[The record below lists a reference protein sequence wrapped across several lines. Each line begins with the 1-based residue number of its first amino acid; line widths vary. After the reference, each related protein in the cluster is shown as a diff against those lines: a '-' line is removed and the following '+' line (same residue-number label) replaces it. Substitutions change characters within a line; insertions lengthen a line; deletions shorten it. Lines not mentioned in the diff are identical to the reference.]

1 MNNYWEQL
9 LDKARANH
17 LNLDFDKIKL
27 ALGFAEES
35 HQGQYRKSGDDY
47 IIHPVEVAKILMDM
61 KMDTDTIVAG
71 LLHDVVEDTLIP
83 IADIKYNFGDTVA
96 TLVDGVTKLKA
107 LPNGTKNQAENIR
120 KMILA
125 MAENIR
131 VILIKLADRLHNMR
145 TLKFMKPEKQQSI
158 SKETL
163 DIYAPLAHRLGMA
176 KIKSELED
184 MAFSYLHHD
193 EFLEIKRLV
202 DNTKEERKDYIEN
215 FIRTIIRTLSDLGIK
230 AEVKGRFKH
239 FYSIYKKMYQKGKE
253 FDDIYDLMGV
263 RVIVDDKATCYH
275 VLGIVHSQYTPVPG
289 RFKDYIAVPKSNN
302 YQSIHTTIVGPLGKF
317 IEIQIRTKDMDD
329 IAEEGIAAH
338 WNYKENK
345 KSSKDD
351 NIYGWLRHI
360 IEFQNESDSTEDF
373 IEGVTGDIDRG
384 TVFTFSPKGD
394 IIELPV
400 GATALDFA
408 FMVHTQVGCKCV
420 GAKVNGRMVT
430 IDHKLKSGDKVE
442 IITSKN
448 SKGPSIDWLDIVVT
462 HGAKGKIRKFL
473 KDENKET
480 VTKIGKDNLEKEA
493 SKLGMTL
500 KEIENDPTLK
510 KHMEKNNIPNLDE
523 FYFYIGEKRSR
534 LDILITK
541 IKTSLEK
548 ERAASTLTI
557 EEVLKKKEEKKK
569 EGKNDF
575 GIVIDGINNTL
586 IRFAKC
592 CTPLPGDEIGGFV
605 TKLTGIT
612 VHRKDCANFHAM
624 VEKDPSREI
633 MVKWDEN
640 LIETKMN
647 KYNFTFTVVL
657 NDRPNILMEIVNL
670 IANHKIN
677 ITSVNSYE
685 VKKDGDRVVK
695 VKISTL
701 LYVRARE
708 GVKSEVINIHLT
720 NDNSDTTGE
729 TISPKTLHHLQSS
742 RSILLR
748 IASMCYTLFEKSR

>member
-1 MNNYWEQL
+1 MNYWEQL
-9 LDKARANH
+9 LDKAKANH

-47 IIHPVEVAKILMDM
+47 IVHPVEVAKILMDM

-176 KIKSELED
+176 KVKSELED
-184 MAFSYLHHD
+184 IAFSYLHHD

-215 FIRTIIRTLSDLGIK
+215 FIRTMIRTLSELGIK

-239 FYSIYKKMYQKGKE
+239 FYSIYRKMYQKGKD

-263 RVIVDDKATCYH
+263 RVIVEDKATCYH

-510 KHMEKNNIPNLDE
+510 KHMEKNNISSLDE

-534 LDILITK
+534 LDILINK
-541 IKTSLEK
+541 IKINLEK

-575 GIVIDGINNTL
+575 GIVIDGVNNTL

-612 VHRKDCANFHAM
+612 VHRKDCPNFHAM
-624 VEKDPSREI
+624 IEKDPSREI
-633 MVKWDEN
+633 LVKWDEN

-685 VKKDGDRVVK
+685 VKKDGDRVIK
-695 VKISTL
+695 VKISIEIKGKAEYDYL
-701 LYVRARE
+701 ISNIL
-708 GVKSEVINIHLT
+708 KLKDVI
-720 NDNSDTTGE
+720 SVE
-729 TISPKTLHHLQSS
+729 
-742 RSILLR
+742 R
-748 IASMCYTLFEKSR
+748 

>member
-1 MNNYWEQL
+1 MNYWEQL
-9 LDKARANH
+9 LDKAKANH

-47 IIHPVEVAKILMDM
+47 IVHPVEVAKILMDM

-176 KIKSELED
+176 KVKSELED
-184 MAFSYLHHD
+184 LAFSYLHHD
-193 EFLEIKRLV
+193 EFLEIKKLV

-215 FIRTIIRTLSDLGIK
+215 FIRTMIRTLSELGIK

-317 IEIQIRTKDMDD
+317 IEIQIRTKDMDE

-500 KEIENDPTLK
+500 KELENDPTLK

-534 LDILITK
+534 LDILVTK
-541 IKTSLEK
+541 IKNSLEK

-612 VHRKDCANFHAM
+612 VHRKDCPNFHAM
-624 VEKDPSREI
+624 IEKDPSREI
-633 MVKWDEN
+633 LVKWDEN

-657 NDRPNILMEIVNL
+657 NDRPNILMEIVSL

-677 ITSVNSYE
+677 ITSLNSYE

-695 VKISTL
+695 VKISIEIKAKTEYDYL
-701 LYVRARE
+701 INNIL
-708 GVKSEVINIHLT
+708 KLKEVI
-720 NDNSDTTGE
+720 SVE
-729 TISPKTLHHLQSS
+729 
-742 RSILLR
+742 R
-748 IASMCYTLFEKSR
+748 

>member
-1 MNNYWEQL
+1 MNYWEQL
-9 LDKARANH
+9 LDKAKANH

-47 IIHPVEVAKILMDM
+47 IVHPVEVAKILMDM

-176 KIKSELED
+176 KVKSELED
-184 MAFSYLHHD
+184 IAFSYLHHD

-215 FIRTIIRTLSDLGIK
+215 FIRTMIRTLSELGIK

-239 FYSIYKKMYQKGKE
+239 FYSIYRKMYQKGKD

-263 RVIVDDKATCYH
+263 RVIVEDKATCYH

-473 KDENKET
+473 KDENKEN
-480 VTKIGKDNLEKEA
+480 VTKLGKDNLEKEA

-510 KHMEKNNIPNLDE
+510 KHMEKNNILNLDE

-534 LDILITK
+534 LDILINK
-541 IKTSLEK
+541 IKINLEK

-575 GIVIDGINNTL
+575 GIVIDGVNNTL

-612 VHRKDCANFHAM
+612 VHRKDCPNFHAM
-624 VEKDPSREI
+624 IEKDPSREI
-633 MVKWDEN
+633 LVKWDEN

-685 VKKDGDRVVK
+685 VKKDGDRVIK
-695 VKISTL
+695 VKISIEIKGKTEYDYL
-701 LYVRARE
+701 ISNIL
-708 GVKSEVINIHLT
+708 KLKDVI
-720 NDNSDTTGE
+720 SVE
-729 TISPKTLHHLQSS
+729 
-742 RSILLR
+742 R
-748 IASMCYTLFEKSR
+748 

>member
-263 RVIVDDKATCYH
+263 RVIVEDKATCYH

-394 IIELPV
+394 IIELPI

-510 KHMEKNNIPNLDE
+510 KHMEKNNIPSLDE

-695 VKISTL
+695 VKISIEIKGKTEYDYL
-701 LYVRARE
+701 INNIL
-708 GVKSEVINIHLT
+708 KLKDVI
-720 NDNSDTTGE
+720 SVE
-729 TISPKTLHHLQSS
+729 
-742 RSILLR
+742 R
-748 IASMCYTLFEKSR
+748 

>member
-263 RVIVDDKATCYH
+263 RVIVEDKATCYH

-480 VTKIGKDNLEKEA
+480 VTKIGRDNLEKEA

-534 LDILITK
+534 LDVLITK

-695 VKISTL
+695 VKISIEIKGKTEYDYL
-701 LYVRARE
+701 INNIL
-708 GVKSEVINIHLT
+708 KLKDVI
-720 NDNSDTTGE
+720 SVE
-729 TISPKTLHHLQSS
+729 
-742 RSILLR
+742 R
-748 IASMCYTLFEKSR
+748 

>member
-462 HGAKGKIRKFL
+462 HGDQGKIRKFL

-685 VKKDGDRVVK
+685 VKKDGDRIVK
-695 VKISTL
+695 VKISIEIKGKTEYDYL
-701 LYVRARE
+701 INNIL
-708 GVKSEVINIHLT
+708 KLKDVI
-720 NDNSDTTGE
+720 SVE
-729 TISPKTLHHLQSS
+729 
-742 RSILLR
+742 R
-748 IASMCYTLFEKSR
+748 

>member
-263 RVIVDDKATCYH
+263 RVIVEDKATCYH

-510 KHMEKNNIPNLDE
+510 KHMEKNNIPSLEE

-695 VKISTL
+695 VKISIEIKGKTEYDYL
-701 LYVRARE
+701 INNIL
-708 GVKSEVINIHLT
+708 KLKDVI
-720 NDNSDTTGE
+720 SVE
-729 TISPKTLHHLQSS
+729 
-742 RSILLR
+742 R
-748 IASMCYTLFEKSR
+748 

>member
-1 MNNYWEQL
+1 MNYWEQL
-9 LDKARANH
+9 LDKAKANH
-17 LNLDFDKIKL
+17 LNLDSDKIKL

-47 IIHPVEVAKILMDM
+47 IVHPVEVAKILMDM

-176 KIKSELED
+176 KVKSELED
-184 MAFSYLHHD
+184 LAFSYLHHD
-193 EFLEIKRLV
+193 EFLEIKKLV

-215 FIRTIIRTLSDLGIK
+215 FIRTMIRTLSELGIK

-317 IEIQIRTKDMDD
+317 IEIQIRTKDMDE

-473 KDENKET
+473 KDENKEN
-480 VTKIGKDNLEKEA
+480 VTKLGKDNLEKEA

-510 KHMEKNNIPNLDE
+510 KHMEKNNISSLDE

-534 LDILITK
+534 LDILVTK
-541 IKTSLEK
+541 IKNSLEK

-612 VHRKDCANFHAM
+612 VHRKDCPNFHAM
-624 VEKDPSREI
+624 IEKDPSREI
-633 MVKWDEN
+633 LVKWDEN

-657 NDRPNILMEIVNL
+657 NDRPNILMEIVSL

-677 ITSVNSYE
+677 ITSLNSYE

-695 VKISTL
+695 VKISIEIKAKTEYDYL
-701 LYVRARE
+701 INNIL
-708 GVKSEVINIHLT
+708 KLKDVI
-720 NDNSDTTGE
+720 SVE
-729 TISPKTLHHLQSS
+729 
-742 RSILLR
+742 R
-748 IASMCYTLFEKSR
+748 

>member
-1 MNNYWEQL
+1 MMNYWEQL
-9 LDKARANH
+9 LEKAKANH
-17 LNLDFDKIKL
+17 LNYDFDKLKL
-27 ALGFAEES
+27 ALAFAEES

-61 KMDTDTIVAG
+61 KMDTDTVVAG

-96 TLVDGVTKLKA
+96 VLVDGVTKLKA

-145 TLKFMKPEKQQSI
+145 TLKFMKPEKQQAI

-184 MAFSYLHHD
+184 LSFSYLHH
-193 EFLEIKRLV
+193 EEYLEIKRLV
-202 DNTKEERKDYIEN
+202 ENTKEERKDYIDN
-215 FIRTIIRTLSDLGIK
+215 FIRTMKRTLVDLGLK

-263 RVIVDDKATCYH
+263 RVIVEDKAACH
-275 VLGIVHSQYTPVPG
+275 HILGIVHSQYTPVPG

-345 KSSKDD
+345 KTSKDD

-384 TVFTFSPKGD
+384 TIFTFSPKGD

-430 IDHKLKSGDKVE
+430 IDHKLRSGDKVE

-448 SKGPSIDWLDIVVT
+448 SKGPSIDWLDIVIT

-480 VTKIGKDNLEKEA
+480 VSKLGKDSLEKEA
-493 SKLGMTL
+493 VKIGMTL
-500 KEIENDPTLK
+500 KEIESDPTLK
-510 KHMEKNNIPNLDE
+510 KHMERNNISSMEE
-523 FYFYIGEKRSR
+523 FYFYLGEKRSR
-534 LDILITK
+534 LDILINK
-541 IKTSLEK
+541 IKVNLEK
-548 ERAASTLTI
+548 RKSC
-557 EEVLKKKEEKKK
+557 
-569 EGKNDF
+569 
-575 GIVIDGINNTL
+575 INFN
-586 IRFAKC
+586 
-592 CTPLPGDEIGGFV
+592 
-605 TKLTGIT
+605 
-612 VHRKDCANFHAM
+612 
-624 VEKDPSREI
+624 
-633 MVKWDEN
+633 
-640 LIETKMN
+640 
-647 KYNFTFTVVL
+647 Y
-657 NDRPNILMEIVNL
+657 
-670 IANHKIN
+670 
-677 ITSVNSYE
+677 
-685 VKKDGDRVVK
+685 
-695 VKISTL
+695 
-701 LYVRARE
+701 
-708 GVKSEVINIHLT
+708 
-720 NDNSDTTGE
+720 
-729 TISPKTLHHLQSS
+729 
-742 RSILLR
+742 
-748 IASMCYTLFEKSR
+748 

>member
-1 MNNYWEQL
+1 MNYWEQL
-9 LDKARANH
+9 VEKARENH
-17 LNLDFDKIKL
+17 LELDFDKLKL
-27 ALGFAEES
+27 ALTFAEEC
-35 HQGQYRKSGDDY
+35 HEGQYRKSGENY
-47 IIHPVEVAKILMDM
+47 IMHPVEVAKILMDM
-61 KMDTDTIVAG
+61 KMDTDTVVSG

-83 IADIKYNFGDTVA
+83 IEDIKYNFGDTVA
-96 TLVDGVTKLKA
+96 VLVDGVTKLQT

-145 TLKFMKPEKQQSI
+145 TLKFMKPEKQASI

-184 MAFSYLHHD
+184 LSFYYLYPHEFS
-193 EFLEIKRLV
+193 EIKKLV
-202 DNTKEERKDYIEN
+202 DNTKEERKDYVDT
-215 FIRTIIRTLSDLGIK
+215 FIRTMIRTLSDFEIK
-230 AEVKGRFKH
+230 ADVKGRFKH

-253 FDDIYDLMGV
+253 FEDIYDLMGV
-263 RVIVDDKATCYH
+263 RVIVNDKAECYH
-275 VLGIVHSQYTPVPG
+275 VLGIVHSKYAPVPG

-345 KSSKDD
+345 KSSKED

-360 IEFQNESDSTEDF
+360 IEFQKESDSTEDF
-373 IEGVTGDIDRG
+373 IEGVTGDIDKG

-408 FMVHTQVGCKCV
+408 FAVHTQVGCKCV

-430 IDHKLKSGDKVE
+430 IDHKLRSGDKVE

-448 SKGPSIDWLDIVVT
+448 SKGPSVDWLDIVIT

-473 KDENKET
+473 KDENRES
-480 VTKIGKDNLEKEA
+480 VIKIGKDSLEKEA
-493 SKLGMTL
+493 SKMGLSL
-500 KEIENDPTLK
+500 KDLENDPTLK
-510 KHMEKNNIPNLDE
+510 KHMEKNNLQSMDE

-534 LDILITK
+534 FDILIAK
-541 IKTSLEK
+541 IKAQLEK
-548 ERAASTLTI
+548 ERVASTLTI
-557 EEVLKKKEEKKK
+557 DEVLKKKEEKRK

-612 VHRKDCANFHAM
+612 VHRKDCSNFHCM

-633 MVKWDEN
+633 LVKWDEN
-640 LIETKMN
+640 LLDAKLN
-647 KYNFTFTVVL
+647 KYNFTFSVL
-657 NDRPNILMEIVNL
+657 LHDRPSILMDIVNL
-670 IANHKIN
+670 IGNHKIN
-677 ITSVNSYE
+677 ITSLNSYDI
-685 VKKDGDRVVK
+685 KLNGDKVIK
-695 VKISTL
+695 VKISVEIKGKTEYDYL
-701 LYVRARE
+701 LNNIL
-708 GVKSEVINIHLT
+708 KIKDVI
-720 NDNSDTTGE
+720 SVE
-729 TISPKTLHHLQSS
+729 
-742 RSILLR
+742 R
-748 IASMCYTLFEKSR
+748 

>member
-1 MNNYWEQL
+1 MNYWEQL
-9 LDKARANH
+9 LDKAKANH

-96 TLVDGVTKLKA
+96 TLVDGATKLKA

-176 KIKSELED
+176 KVKSELED
-184 MAFSYLHHD
+184 LAFSYLHHD
-193 EFLEIKRLV
+193 EFLEIKKLV

-215 FIRTIIRTLSDLGIK
+215 FIRTMIRTLSELGIK

-317 IEIQIRTKDMDD
+317 IEIQIRTKDMDE

-500 KEIENDPTLK
+500 KELENDPTLK

-534 LDILITK
+534 LDILVTK
-541 IKTSLEK
+541 IKNSLEK

-612 VHRKDCANFHAM
+612 VHRKDCPNFHAM
-624 VEKDPSREI
+624 IEKDPSREI
-633 MVKWDEN
+633 LVKWDEN

-657 NDRPNILMEIVNL
+657 NDRPNILMEIVSL

-677 ITSVNSYE
+677 ITSLNSYE

-695 VKISTL
+695 VKISIEIKAKTEYDYL
-701 LYVRARE
+701 INNIL
-708 GVKSEVINIHLT
+708 KLKDVI
-720 NDNSDTTGE
+720 SVE
-729 TISPKTLHHLQSS
+729 
-742 RSILLR
+742 R
-748 IASMCYTLFEKSR
+748 

>member
-263 RVIVDDKATCYH
+263 RVIVEDKATCYH

-394 IIELPV
+394 IIELP
-400 GATALDFA
+400 
-408 FMVHTQVGCKCV
+408 
-420 GAKVNGRMVT
+420 
-430 IDHKLKSGDKVE
+430 
-442 IITSKN
+442 TSKN

-500 KEIENDPTLK
+500 KELENDPTLK
-510 KHMEKNNIPNLDE
+510 KHMEKNNIPNLEE

-534 LDILITK
+534 LDILVTK
-541 IKTSLEK
+541 IKTNLEK

-575 GIVIDGINNTL
+575 GIVID
-586 IRFAKC
+586 
-592 CTPLPGDEIGGFV
+592 
-605 TKLTGIT
+605 
-612 VHRKDCANFHAM
+612 
-624 VEKDPSREI
+624 
-633 MVKWDEN
+633 
-640 LIETKMN
+640 
-647 KYNFTFTVVL
+647 
-657 NDRPNILMEIVNL
+657 DRPNILMEIVNL

-685 VKKDGDRVVK
+685 VKKDGDRMVK
-695 VKISTL
+695 VKISIEIKGKTEYDYL
-701 LYVRARE
+701 INNIL
-708 GVKSEVINIHLT
+708 KLKDVI
-720 NDNSDTTGE
+720 SVE
-729 TISPKTLHHLQSS
+729 
-742 RSILLR
+742 R
-748 IASMCYTLFEKSR
+748 

>member
-1 MNNYWEQL
+1 MNYWEQL
-9 LDKARANH
+9 LDKAKANH

-47 IIHPVEVAKILMDM
+47 IVHPVEVAKILMDM

-176 KIKSELED
+176 KVKSELED
-184 MAFSYLHHD
+184 IAFSYLHHD
-193 EFLEIKRLV
+193 ECLEIKRLV

-215 FIRTIIRTLSDLGIK
+215 FIRTMIRTLSELGIK

-239 FYSIYKKMYQKGKE
+239 FYSIYRKMYQKGKE

-263 RVIVDDKATCYH
+263 RVIVEDKATCYH

-473 KDENKET
+473 KDENKEN
-480 VTKIGKDNLEKEA
+480 VTKLGKDNLEKEA

-510 KHMEKNNIPNLDE
+510 KHMEKNNISSLDE

-534 LDILITK
+534 LDILINK
-541 IKTSLEK
+541 IKINLEK

-575 GIVIDGINNTL
+575 GIVIDGVNNTL

-612 VHRKDCANFHAM
+612 VHRKDCPNFHAM
-624 VEKDPSREI
+624 IEKDPSREI
-633 MVKWDEN
+633 LVKWDEN

-657 NDRPNILMEIVNL
+657 NARPNILMAIVNL

-685 VKKDGDRVVK
+685 VKKDGDRVIK
-695 VKISTL
+695 VKISIEIKGKAEYDYL
-701 LYVRARE
+701 ISNIL
-708 GVKSEVINIHLT
+708 KLKDVI
-720 NDNSDTTGE
+720 SVE
-729 TISPKTLHHLQSS
+729 
-742 RSILLR
+742 R
-748 IASMCYTLFEKSR
+748 

>member
-1 MNNYWEQL
+1 MNYWEQL
-9 LDKARANH
+9 LDKAKANH
-17 LNLDFDKIKL
+17 LNLDLDKIKL

-47 IIHPVEVAKILMDM
+47 IVHPVEVAKILMDM

-176 KIKSELED
+176 KVKSELED
-184 MAFSYLHHD
+184 LAFSYLHHD
-193 EFLEIKRLV
+193 EFLEIKKLV

-215 FIRTIIRTLSDLGIK
+215 FIRTMIRTLSELGIK

-317 IEIQIRTKDMDD
+317 IEIQIRTKDMDE

-500 KEIENDPTLK
+500 KELENDPTLK
-510 KHMEKNNIPNLDE
+510 KHMEKNNIPSLDE

-534 LDILITK
+534 LDILINK
-541 IKTSLEK
+541 IKINLEK

-612 VHRKDCANFHAM
+612 VHRKDCPNFHAM
-624 VEKDPSREI
+624 IEKDPSREI
-633 MVKWDEN
+633 LVKWDEN

-657 NDRPNILMEIVNL
+657 NDRPNILMEIVSL

-677 ITSVNSYE
+677 ITSLNSYE

-695 VKISTL
+695 VKISIEIKAKTEYDYL
-701 LYVRARE
+701 INNIL
-708 GVKSEVINIHLT
+708 KLKDVI
-720 NDNSDTTGE
+720 SVE
-729 TISPKTLHHLQSS
+729 
-742 RSILLR
+742 R
-748 IASMCYTLFEKSR
+748 

>member
-1 MNNYWEQL
+1 MRNYWEQL

-27 ALGFAEES
+27 ALDFAEES

-96 TLVDGVTKLKA
+96 TLVDGVTKLKT

-145 TLKFMKPEKQQSI
+145 TLKFMKPEKQQYI

-176 KIKSELED
+176 KVKSELED
-184 MAFSYLHHD
+184 MSFSYLYHN

-215 FIRTIIRTLSDLGIK
+215 FIRTIIRTLTDLNIK

-263 RVIVDDKATCYH
+263 RVIVEDKATCYH

-345 KSSKDD
+345 KNSKDD

-510 KHMEKNNIPNLDE
+510 KHMEKNNIPSLDE

-534 LDILITK
+534 LDILINK

-612 VHRKDCANFHAM
+612 VHRKDCLNFHAM

-633 MVKWDEN
+633 LVKWDEN

-685 VKKDGDRVVK
+685 VKKGGDRMVK
-695 VKISTL
+695 VKISIEIKGKTEYDYL
-701 LYVRARE
+701 INNIL
-708 GVKSEVINIHLT
+708 KLKDVI
-720 NDNSDTTGE
+720 SVE
-729 TISPKTLHHLQSS
+729 
-742 RSILLR
+742 R
-748 IASMCYTLFEKSR
+748 

>member
-263 RVIVDDKATCYH
+263 RVIVEDKATCYH

-633 MVKWDEN
+633 LVKWDEN

-695 VKISTL
+695 VKISIEIKGKTEYDYL
-701 LYVRARE
+701 INNIL
-708 GVKSEVINIHLT
+708 KLKDVI
-720 NDNSDTTGE
+720 SVE
-729 TISPKTLHHLQSS
+729 
-742 RSILLR
+742 R
-748 IASMCYTLFEKSR
+748 

>member
-263 RVIVDDKATCYH
+263 RVIVEDKATCYH

-473 KDENKET
+473 KGENKET

-695 VKISTL
+695 VKISIEIKGKTEYDYL
-701 LYVRARE
+701 INNIL
-708 GVKSEVINIHLT
+708 KLKDVI
-720 NDNSDTTGE
+720 SVE
-729 TISPKTLHHLQSS
+729 
-742 RSILLR
+742 R
-748 IASMCYTLFEKSR
+748 

>member
-9 LDKARANH
+9 LDKAKANH

-47 IIHPVEVAKILMDM
+47 IVHPVEVAKILMDM

-176 KIKSELED
+176 KVKSELED
-184 MAFSYLHHD
+184 LAFSYLHHN
-193 EFLEIKRLV
+193 EFLEIKKLV

-215 FIRTIIRTLSDLGIK
+215 FIRTMIRTLSELGIK

-500 KEIENDPTLK
+500 KELENDPTLK

-541 IKTSLEK
+541 IKNNLEK

-569 EGKNDF
+569 EGRNDF

-612 VHRKDCANFHAM
+612 VHRKDCPNFHAM
-624 VEKDPSREI
+624 VEKDPSREVL
-633 MVKWDEN
+633 VKWDKN

-695 VKISTL
+695 VKISIEIKAKTEYDYL
-701 LYVRARE
+701 INNIL
-708 GVKSEVINIHLT
+708 KLKDVI
-720 NDNSDTTGE
+720 SVE
-729 TISPKTLHHLQSS
+729 
-742 RSILLR
+742 R
-748 IASMCYTLFEKSR
+748 

>member
-263 RVIVDDKATCYH
+263 RVIVEDKATCYH

-500 KEIENDPTLK
+500 KELENDPTLK
-510 KHMEKNNIPNLDE
+510 KHMEKNNITSLDE

-534 LDILITK
+534 LDILINK
-541 IKTSLEK
+541 IKINLEK

-612 VHRKDCANFHAM
+612 VHRKDCQNFHAM
-624 VEKDPSREI
+624 IEKDPSREI
-633 MVKWDEN
+633 LVKWDEN

-657 NDRPNILMEIVNL
+657 NDRPSILMEIVNL

-677 ITSVNSYE
+677 ITSVNSHE
-685 VKKDGDRVVK
+685 VKKDGDRVIK
-695 VKISTL
+695 VKISIEIKGKTEYDYL
-701 LYVRARE
+701 ISNIL
-708 GVKSEVINIHLT
+708 KLKDVI
-720 NDNSDTTGE
+720 SVE
-729 TISPKTLHHLQSS
+729 
-742 RSILLR
+742 R
-748 IASMCYTLFEKSR
+748 

>member
-1 MNNYWEQL
+1 MNYWEQL
-9 LDKARANH
+9 LDKAKANH

-47 IIHPVEVAKILMDM
+47 IVHPVEVAKILMDM

-176 KIKSELED
+176 KVKSELED
-184 MAFSYLHHD
+184 IAFSYLHHD

-215 FIRTIIRTLSDLGIK
+215 FIRTIIRTLSDLEIK

-263 RVIVDDKATCYH
+263 RIIVEDKATCYH

-373 IEGVTGDIDRG
+373 IEGVTGDIDKG

-473 KDENKET
+473 KDENKEI
-480 VTKIGKDNLEKEA
+480 VSKLGKDNLEKEA

-500 KEIENDPTLK
+500 KEIENDSTLK
-510 KHMEKNNIPNLDE
+510 KHMEKNNISSLDE

-534 LDILITK
+534 LDILINK
-541 IKTSLEK
+541 IKVNLEK

-677 ITSVNSYE
+677 ITSLNSYE

-695 VKISTL
+695 VKISIEIKGKTEYDYL
-701 LYVRARE
+701 INNIL
-708 GVKSEVINIHLT
+708 KLKDVI
-720 NDNSDTTGE
+720 SVE
-729 TISPKTLHHLQSS
+729 
-742 RSILLR
+742 R
-748 IASMCYTLFEKSR
+748 

>member
-1 MNNYWEQL
+1 MNYWEQL
-9 LDKARANH
+9 LDKAKANH

-47 IIHPVEVAKILMDM
+47 IVHPVEVAKILMDM

-176 KIKSELED
+176 KVKSELED
-184 MAFSYLHHD
+184 IAFSYLHHD

-215 FIRTIIRTLSDLGIK
+215 FIRTMIRTLSELGIK

-239 FYSIYKKMYQKGKE
+239 FYSIYRKMYQKGKD

-263 RVIVDDKATCYH
+263 RVIVEDKATCYH

-473 KDENKET
+473 KDENKEN
-480 VTKIGKDNLEKEA
+480 VTKLGKDNLEKEA

-510 KHMEKNNIPNLDE
+510 KHMEKNNISNLDE

-534 LDILITK
+534 LDILINK
-541 IKTSLEK
+541 IKINLEK

-575 GIVIDGINNTL
+575 GIVIDGVNNTL

-612 VHRKDCANFHAM
+612 VHRKDCPNFHAM
-624 VEKDPSREI
+624 IEKDPSREI
-633 MVKWDEN
+633 LVKWDEN

-685 VKKDGDRVVK
+685 VKKDGDRVIK
-695 VKISTL
+695 VKISIEIKGKAEYDYL
-701 LYVRARE
+701 ISNIL
-708 GVKSEVINIHLT
+708 KLKDVI
-720 NDNSDTTGE
+720 SVE
-729 TISPKTLHHLQSS
+729 
-742 RSILLR
+742 R
-748 IASMCYTLFEKSR
+748 

>member
-9 LDKARANH
+9 LDKAKANH

-47 IIHPVEVAKILMDM
+47 IVHPVEVAKILMDM

-176 KIKSELED
+176 KVKSELED
-184 MAFSYLHHD
+184 LAFSYLHHN
-193 EFLEIKRLV
+193 EFLEIKKLV

-215 FIRTIIRTLSDLGIK
+215 FIRTMIRTLSELGIK

-500 KEIENDPTLK
+500 KELENDPTLK

-541 IKTSLEK
+541 IKNNLEK

-612 VHRKDCANFHAM
+612 VHRKDCSNFHAM
-624 VEKDPSREI
+624 VEKDPSREVL
-633 MVKWDEN
+633 VKWDKN

-695 VKISTL
+695 VKISIEIKAKTEYDYL
-701 LYVRARE
+701 INNIL
-708 GVKSEVINIHLT
+708 KLKDVI
-720 NDNSDTTGE
+720 SVE
-729 TISPKTLHHLQSS
+729 
-742 RSILLR
+742 R
-748 IASMCYTLFEKSR
+748 

>member
-1 MNNYWEQL
+1 MNYWEQL
-9 LDKARANH
+9 LDKAKANH

-47 IIHPVEVAKILMDM
+47 IVHPVEVAKILMDM

-176 KIKSELED
+176 KVKSELED
-184 MAFSYLHHD
+184 IAFSYLHHD

-215 FIRTIIRTLSDLGIK
+215 FIRTMIRTLSELGIK

-239 FYSIYKKMYQKGKE
+239 FYSIYRKMYQKGKE

-263 RVIVDDKATCYH
+263 RVIVEDKATCYH

-317 IEIQIRTKDMDD
+317 IEIQIRTKDMDE

-473 KDENKET
+473 KDENKEN
-480 VTKIGKDNLEKEA
+480 VTKLGKDNLEKEA

-500 KEIENDPTLK
+500 KEIENDSTLK
-510 KHMEKNNIPNLDE
+510 KHMEKNNISSLDE

-534 LDILITK
+534 LDILINK
-541 IKTSLEK
+541 IKINLEK

-575 GIVIDGINNTL
+575 GIVIDGVNNTL

-612 VHRKDCANFHAM
+612 VHRKDCPNFHAM
-624 VEKDPSREI
+624 IEKDPSREI
-633 MVKWDEN
+633 LVKWDEN

-685 VKKDGDRVVK
+685 VKKDGDRVIK
-695 VKISTL
+695 VKISIEIKGKAEYDYL
-701 LYVRARE
+701 ISNIL
-708 GVKSEVINIHLT
+708 KLKDVI
-720 NDNSDTTGE
+720 SVE
-729 TISPKTLHHLQSS
+729 
-742 RSILLR
+742 R
-748 IASMCYTLFEKSR
+748 

>member
-1 MNNYWEQL
+1 MNYWEQL
-9 LDKARANH
+9 LDKAKANH

-47 IIHPVEVAKILMDM
+47 IVHPVEVAKILMDM

-176 KIKSELED
+176 KVKSELED
-184 MAFSYLHHD
+184 LAFSYLHHD
-193 EFLEIKRLV
+193 EFLEIKKLV

-215 FIRTIIRTLSDLGIK
+215 FIRTMIRTLSELGIK

-317 IEIQIRTKDMDD
+317 IEIQIRTKDMDE

-473 KDENKET
+473 KDENKEN
-480 VTKIGKDNLEKEA
+480 VTKLGKDNLEKEA

-510 KHMEKNNIPNLDE
+510 KHMEKNNISSLDE

-534 LDILITK
+534 LDILINK
-541 IKTSLEK
+541 IKINLEK

-612 VHRKDCANFHAM
+612 VHRKDCPNFHAM
-624 VEKDPSREI
+624 IEKDPSREI
-633 MVKWDEN
+633 LVKWDEN

-685 VKKDGDRVVK
+685 VKKDGDRVIK
-695 VKISTL
+695 VKISIEIKGKAEYDYL
-701 LYVRARE
+701 ISNIL
-708 GVKSEVINIHLT
+708 KLKDVI
-720 NDNSDTTGE
+720 SVE
-729 TISPKTLHHLQSS
+729 
-742 RSILLR
+742 R
-748 IASMCYTLFEKSR
+748 

>member
-263 RVIVDDKATCYH
+263 RVIVEDKATCYH

-408 FMVHTQVGCKCV
+408 FMVHTQVGCKCI

-442 IITSKN
+442 IIISKN

-500 KEIENDPTLK
+500 KELENDPTLK
-510 KHMEKNNIPNLDE
+510 KHMEKNNIPTLDE

-612 VHRKDCANFHAM
+612 VHRKDCPNFHAM
-624 VEKDPSREI
+624 IEKDPSREI
-633 MVKWDEN
+633 LVKWDEN

-657 NDRPNILMEIVNL
+657 NDRPSILMEIVNL

-677 ITSVNSYE
+677 ITSVNSHE
-685 VKKDGDRVVK
+685 VKKDGDRVIK
-695 VKISTL
+695 VKISIEIKGKTEYDYL
-701 LYVRARE
+701 ISNIL
-708 GVKSEVINIHLT
+708 KLKDVI
-720 NDNSDTTGE
+720 SVE
-729 TISPKTLHHLQSS
+729 
-742 RSILLR
+742 R
-748 IASMCYTLFEKSR
+748 

>member
-184 MAFSYLHHD
+184 IAFSYLHHD

-263 RVIVDDKATCYH
+263 RVIVEDKATCYH

-569 EGKNDF
+569 ERKNDF
-575 GIVIDGINNTL
+575 GIVIDGVNNTL

-612 VHRKDCANFHAM
+612 VHRKDCPNFHAM
-624 VEKDPSREI
+624 IEKDPSREI
-633 MVKWDEN
+633 LVKWDEN

-685 VKKDGDRVVK
+685 VKKDGDRVIK
-695 VKISTL
+695 VKISIEIKGKAEYDYL
-701 LYVRARE
+701 ISNIL
-708 GVKSEVINIHLT
+708 KLKDVI
-720 NDNSDTTGE
+720 SVE
-729 TISPKTLHHLQSS
+729 
-742 RSILLR
+742 R
-748 IASMCYTLFEKSR
+748 

>member
-1 MNNYWEQL
+1 MNYWEQL
-9 LDKARANH
+9 LDKAKANH
-17 LNLDFDKIKL
+17 LNLDLDKIKL

-47 IIHPVEVAKILMDM
+47 IVHPVEVAKILMDM

-176 KIKSELED
+176 KVKSELED
-184 MAFSYLHHD
+184 LAFSYLHHD
-193 EFLEIKRLV
+193 EFLEIKKLV

-215 FIRTIIRTLSDLGIK
+215 FIRTMIRTLSELGIK

-317 IEIQIRTKDMDD
+317 IEIQIRTKDMDE

-351 NIYGWLRHI
+351 NIYGWVRHI

-510 KHMEKNNIPNLDE
+510 KHMEKNNISSLDE

-534 LDILITK
+534 LDILVTK
-541 IKTSLEK
+541 IKNSLEK

-612 VHRKDCANFHAM
+612 VHRKDCSNFHAM
-624 VEKDPSREI
+624 IEKDPSREI
-633 MVKWDEN
+633 LVKWDEN

-657 NDRPNILMEIVNL
+657 NDRPNILMEIVSL

-677 ITSVNSYE
+677 ITSLNSYE

-695 VKISTL
+695 VKISIEIKAKTEYDYL
-701 LYVRARE
+701 INNIL
-708 GVKSEVINIHLT
+708 KLKDVI
-720 NDNSDTTGE
+720 SVE
-729 TISPKTLHHLQSS
+729 
-742 RSILLR
+742 R
-748 IASMCYTLFEKSR
+748 

>member
-1 MNNYWEQL
+1 MNYWEQL
-9 LDKARANH
+9 LDKAKANH

-47 IIHPVEVAKILMDM
+47 IVHPVEVAKILMDM
-61 KMDTDTIVAG
+61 KMDTETIVAG

-176 KIKSELED
+176 KVKSELED
-184 MAFSYLHHD
+184 LAFSYLHHD
-193 EFLEIKRLV
+193 EFLEIKKLV

-215 FIRTIIRTLSDLGIK
+215 FIRTMIRTLSELGIK

-317 IEIQIRTKDMDD
+317 IEIQIRTKDMDE

-500 KEIENDPTLK
+500 KELENDPTLK

-534 LDILITK
+534 LDILVTK
-541 IKTSLEK
+541 IKNSLEK

-612 VHRKDCANFHAM
+612 VHRKDCPNFHAM
-624 VEKDPSREI
+624 IEKDPSREI
-633 MVKWDEN
+633 LVKWDEN

-657 NDRPNILMEIVNL
+657 NDRPNILMEIVSL

-677 ITSVNSYE
+677 ITSLNSYE

-695 VKISTL
+695 VKISIEIKAKTEYDYL
-701 LYVRARE
+701 INNIL
-708 GVKSEVINIHLT
+708 KLKDVI
-720 NDNSDTTGE
+720 SVE
-729 TISPKTLHHLQSS
+729 
-742 RSILLR
+742 R
-748 IASMCYTLFEKSR
+748 

>member
-1 MNNYWEQL
+1 MNYWEQL
-9 LDKARANH
+9 LDKAKANH

-47 IIHPVEVAKILMDM
+47 IVHPVEVAKILMDM

-176 KIKSELED
+176 KVKSELED
-184 MAFSYLHHD
+184 LAFSYLHHD
-193 EFLEIKRLV
+193 EFLEIKKLV

-215 FIRTIIRTLSDLGIK
+215 FIRTMIRTLSELGIK

-317 IEIQIRTKDMDD
+317 IEIQIRTKDMDE

-510 KHMEKNNIPNLDE
+510 KHMEKNNISSLDE

-534 LDILITK
+534 LDILVTK
-541 IKTSLEK
+541 IKNSLEK

-612 VHRKDCANFHAM
+612 VHRKDCPNFHAM
-624 VEKDPSREI
+624 IEKDPSREI
-633 MVKWDEN
+633 LVKWDEN
-640 LIETKMN
+640 LIVTKMN

-657 NDRPNILMEIVNL
+657 NDRPNILMEIVSL

-677 ITSVNSYE
+677 ITSLNSYE

-695 VKISTL
+695 VKISIEIKAKTEYDYL
-701 LYVRARE
+701 INNIL
-708 GVKSEVINIHLT
+708 KLKDVI
-720 NDNSDTTGE
+720 SVE
-729 TISPKTLHHLQSS
+729 
-742 RSILLR
+742 R
-748 IASMCYTLFEKSR
+748 

>member
-1 MNNYWEQL
+1 MNYWEQL
-9 LDKARANH
+9 LDKAKANH

-47 IIHPVEVAKILMDM
+47 IVHPVEVAKILMDM

-176 KIKSELED
+176 KVKSELED
-184 MAFSYLHHD
+184 IAFSYLHHD

-215 FIRTIIRTLSDLGIK
+215 FIRTMIRTLSELGIK

-239 FYSIYKKMYQKGKE
+239 FYSIYRKMYQKGKE

-263 RVIVDDKATCYH
+263 RVIVEDKATCYH

-510 KHMEKNNIPNLDE
+510 KHMEKNNISSLDE

-534 LDILITK
+534 LDILINK
-541 IKTSLEK
+541 IKINLEK

-575 GIVIDGINNTL
+575 GIVIDGVNNTL

-612 VHRKDCANFHAM
+612 VHRKDCPNFHAM
-624 VEKDPSREI
+624 IEKDPSREI
-633 MVKWDEN
+633 LVKWDEN

-685 VKKDGDRVVK
+685 VKKDGDRVIK
-695 VKISTL
+695 VKISIEIKGKAEYDYL
-701 LYVRARE
+701 ISNIL
-708 GVKSEVINIHLT
+708 KLKDVI
-720 NDNSDTTGE
+720 SVE
-729 TISPKTLHHLQSS
+729 
-742 RSILLR
+742 R
-748 IASMCYTLFEKSR
+748 

>member
-1 MNNYWEQL
+1 MNYWEQL
-9 LDKARANH
+9 LDKAKANH

-47 IIHPVEVAKILMDM
+47 IVHPVEVAKILMDM

-176 KIKSELED
+176 KVKSELED
-184 MAFSYLHHD
+184 IAFSYLHHD

-215 FIRTIIRTLSDLGIK
+215 FIRTMIRTLSELGIK

-239 FYSIYKKMYQKGKE
+239 FYSIYRKMYQKGKD

-263 RVIVDDKATCYH
+263 RVIVEDKATCYH

-473 KDENKET
+473 KDENKEN
-480 VTKIGKDNLEKEA
+480 VTKLGKDNLEKEA

-510 KHMEKNNIPNLDE
+510 KHMEKNNISSLDE

-534 LDILITK
+534 LDILVTK
-541 IKTSLEK
+541 IKNSLEK

-612 VHRKDCANFHAM
+612 VHRKDCPNFHAM
-624 VEKDPSREI
+624 IEKDPSREI
-633 MVKWDEN
+633 LVKWDEN

-657 NDRPNILMEIVNL
+657 NDRPSILMEIVNL

-677 ITSVNSYE
+677 ITSVNSHE
-685 VKKDGDRVVK
+685 VKKDGDRVIK
-695 VKISTL
+695 VKISIEIKGKTEYDYL
-701 LYVRARE
+701 ISNIL
-708 GVKSEVINIHLT
+708 KLKDVI
-720 NDNSDTTGE
+720 SVE
-729 TISPKTLHHLQSS
+729 
-742 RSILLR
+742 R
-748 IASMCYTLFEKSR
+748 

>member
-184 MAFSYLHHD
+184 IAFSYLHHD

-263 RVIVDDKATCYH
+263 RVIVEDKATCYH

-510 KHMEKNNIPNLDE
+510 KHMEKNNIPSLDE

-612 VHRKDCANFHAM
+612 VHRKDCPNFHAM
-624 VEKDPSREI
+624 IEKDPSREI
-633 MVKWDEN
+633 LVKWDEN

-695 VKISTL
+695 LKISIEIKGKTEYDYL
-701 LYVRARE
+701 INNIL
-708 GVKSEVINIHLT
+708 KLKDVI
-720 NDNSDTTGE
+720 SVE
-729 TISPKTLHHLQSS
+729 
-742 RSILLR
+742 R
-748 IASMCYTLFEKSR
+748 

>member
-1 MNNYWEQL
+1 MNYWEQL
-9 LDKARANH
+9 LDKAKANH

-47 IIHPVEVAKILMDM
+47 IVHPVEVAKILMDM

-176 KIKSELED
+176 KVKSELED
-184 MAFSYLHHD
+184 LAFSYLHHN
-193 EFLEIKRLV
+193 EFLEIKKLV

-215 FIRTIIRTLSDLGIK
+215 FIRTMIRTLSELGIK

-317 IEIQIRTKDMDD
+317 IEIQIRTKDMDE

-510 KHMEKNNIPNLDE
+510 KHMEKNNISSLDE

-534 LDILITK
+534 LDILVTK
-541 IKTSLEK
+541 IKNSLEK

-612 VHRKDCANFHAM
+612 VHRKDCPNFHAM
-624 VEKDPSREI
+624 IEKDPSREI
-633 MVKWDEN
+633 LVKWDEN

-657 NDRPNILMEIVNL
+657 NDRPNILMEIVSL

-677 ITSVNSYE
+677 ITSLNSYE

-695 VKISTL
+695 VKISIEIKAKTEYDYL
-701 LYVRARE
+701 INNIL
-708 GVKSEVINIHLT
+708 KLKDVI
-720 NDNSDTTGE
+720 SVE
-729 TISPKTLHHLQSS
+729 
-742 RSILLR
+742 R
-748 IASMCYTLFEKSR
+748 

>member
-1 MNNYWEQL
+1 MNYWEQL
-9 LDKARANH
+9 LDKAKANH
-17 LNLDFDKIKL
+17 LNLDLDKIKL

-47 IIHPVEVAKILMDM
+47 IVHPVEVAKILMDM

-176 KIKSELED
+176 KVKSELED
-184 MAFSYLHHD
+184 IAFSYLHHD

-215 FIRTIIRTLSDLGIK
+215 FIRTMIRTLSDLGIK

-239 FYSIYKKMYQKGKE
+239 FYSIYRKMYQKGKE

-263 RVIVDDKATCYH
+263 RIIVEDKATCYH

-500 KEIENDPTLK
+500 KELENDPTLK
-510 KHMEKNNIPNLDE
+510 KHMEKNNITNLDE

-534 LDILITK
+534 LDILINK
-541 IKTSLEK
+541 IKINLEK

-592 CTPLPGDEIGGFV
+592 CTPLPGDDIGGFV

-612 VHRKDCANFHAM
+612 VHRKDCPNFHAM
-624 VEKDPSREI
+624 IEKDPSREI
-633 MVKWDEN
+633 LVKWDEN

-657 NDRPNILMEIVNL
+657 NDRPSILMEIVNL

-677 ITSVNSYE
+677 ITSVNSHE
-685 VKKDGDRVVK
+685 VKKDGDRVIK
-695 VKISTL
+695 VKISIEIKGKTEYDYL
-701 LYVRARE
+701 ISNIL
-708 GVKSEVINIHLT
+708 KLKDVI
-720 NDNSDTTGE
+720 SVE
-729 TISPKTLHHLQSS
+729 
-742 RSILLR
+742 R
-748 IASMCYTLFEKSR
+748 

>member
-263 RVIVDDKATCYH
+263 RVIVEDKATCYH

-448 SKGPSIDWLDIVVT
+448 SKGPSIDWLYIVVT

-695 VKISTL
+695 VKISIEIKGKTEYDYL
-701 LYVRARE
+701 INNIL
-708 GVKSEVINIHLT
+708 KLKDVI
-720 NDNSDTTGE
+720 SVE
-729 TISPKTLHHLQSS
+729 
-742 RSILLR
+742 R
-748 IASMCYTLFEKSR
+748 

>member
-1 MNNYWEQL
+1 MNYWEQL

-47 IIHPVEVAKILMDM
+47 IVHPVEVAKILMDM

-176 KIKSELED
+176 KVKSELED
-184 MAFSYLHHD
+184 IAFSYLHHD

-215 FIRTIIRTLSDLGIK
+215 FIRTMIRTLSELGIK

-239 FYSIYKKMYQKGKE
+239 FYSIYRKMYQKGKD

-263 RVIVDDKATCYH
+263 RVIVEDKATCYH

-473 KDENKET
+473 KDENKEN
-480 VTKIGKDNLEKEA
+480 VTKLGKDNLEKEA

-510 KHMEKNNIPNLDE
+510 KHMEKNNISSLDE

-534 LDILITK
+534 LDILINK
-541 IKTSLEK
+541 IKINLEK

-575 GIVIDGINNTL
+575 GIVIDGVNNTL

-612 VHRKDCANFHAM
+612 VHRKDCPNFHAM
-624 VEKDPSREI
+624 IEKDPSREI
-633 MVKWDEN
+633 LVKWDEN

-685 VKKDGDRVVK
+685 VKKDGDRVIK
-695 VKISTL
+695 VKISIEIKGKAEYDYL
-701 LYVRARE
+701 ISNIL
-708 GVKSEVINIHLT
+708 KLKDVI
-720 NDNSDTTGE
+720 SVE
-729 TISPKTLHHLQSS
+729 
-742 RSILLR
+742 R
-748 IASMCYTLFEKSR
+748 